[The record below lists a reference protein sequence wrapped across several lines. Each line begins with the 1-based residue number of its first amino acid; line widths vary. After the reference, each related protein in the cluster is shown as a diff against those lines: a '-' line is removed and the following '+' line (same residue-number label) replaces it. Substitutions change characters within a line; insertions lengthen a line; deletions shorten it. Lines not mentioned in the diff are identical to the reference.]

1 MEEGGTRRKNAT
13 CKVKNDER
21 KDANK
26 KKETKESTILTSQQL
41 PKDKEEKR
49 NDTKTTK
56 EIKEGGTSLSLTP
69 QQKPKIPNLEE
80 RRLSCSRTEFRPIHT
95 EIIRRKLLQDLRESG
110 SLPFNVTEYKPKEDV
125 GDDSPTL
132 DSLADMERF
141 LLRRYSTPIIHKSTK
156 GEDGLDSGIG
166 SSPDP
171 SPKTS
176 MTEKKPLTELMF
188 NIEL

>member
-69 QQKPKIPNLEE
+69 QQKPKIP
-80 RRLSCSRTEFRPIHT
+80 
-95 EIIRRKLLQDLRESG
+95 K
-110 SLPFNVTEYKPKEDV
+110 
-125 GDDSPTL
+125 
-132 DSLADMERF
+132 
-141 LLRRYSTPIIHKSTK
+141 
-156 GEDGLDSGIG
+156 
-166 SSPDP
+166 
-171 SPKTS
+171 
-176 MTEKKPLTELMF
+176 
-188 NIEL
+188 